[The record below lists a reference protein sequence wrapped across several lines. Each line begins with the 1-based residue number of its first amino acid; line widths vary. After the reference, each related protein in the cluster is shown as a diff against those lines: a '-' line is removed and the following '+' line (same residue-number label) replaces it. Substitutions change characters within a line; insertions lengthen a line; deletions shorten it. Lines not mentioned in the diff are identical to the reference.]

1 MTEQRPRREEGQVSL
16 LILGYTVMAI
26 LLIVGTVAVTT
37 VQIARIRLY
46 AISDAAALDAADA
59 IDLSAYEAGV
69 PDAVPVADR
78 GVVEAASRYLG
89 EAERPAGV
97 TSWGLERGTGSPDG
111 RSAVVRLRAS
121 IRLPFLGGVLDAVGG
136 SVAVTV
142 ESRASAQLGL

>member
-1 MTEQRPRREEGQVSL
+1 MSL

-26 LLIVGTVAVTT
+26 LLIIGTVAVTT
-37 VQIARIRLY
+37 VQIARVRLY

-59 IDLSAYEAGV
+59 IDLGAYEAGV

-78 GVVEAASRYLG
+78 GVVESAGRYLAQ
-89 EAERPAGV
+89 AERPTGV

-111 RSAVVRLRAS
+111 RSAVVRVRAS
-121 IRLPFLGGVLDAVGG
+121 IRLPFLGGVLEAVGG

-142 ESRASAQLGL
+142 ESRASAELGL